1 MTRIA
6 SSLALALLAVTI
18 ATPVF
23 ADPPSHAPAH
33 GWRKKH
39 DPDYQGYSGK
49 KWQSDYGIL
58 QGQCDAKSLGETLG
72 KSVGGQVG
80 SQVGGGQGKEI
91 AILVGEVL
99 GQAIGTKVFK
109 GMGDIKDVQGT
120 DRACLAHA
128 LELARGGQMVAWT
141 NPVNNVRYLLTP
153 QRAHDVNGR
162 QCRDFKLNVAGAG
175 VTETTSRTACVNA
188 TGSWEMLR

>member
-1 MTRIA
+1 MRHTA
-6 SSLALALLAVTI
+6 VSLALTLLTGVI
-18 ATPVF
+18 ATTAL

-39 DPDYQGYSGK
+39 DPDYKGYSGK
-49 KWQSDYGIL
+49 KWQNDYGIL

-72 KSVGGQVG
+72 KSVGGSVG

-109 GMGDIKDVQGT
+109 GMGDIKDVAGT

-128 LELARGGQMVAWT
+128 LELAKGGQKVAWI
-141 NPVNNVRYLLTP
+141 NPVNNMRYLLTP
-153 QRAHDVNGR
+153 QGARQINGR
-162 QCRDFKLNVAGAG
+162 QCRDFKLNVTGSG
-175 VTETTSRTACVNA
+175 VTETASRSACVNA
-188 TGSWEMLR
+188 SGSWEIMS